1 MAGSL
6 FGIGT
11 GDKDVAAIRA
21 LRSDPPGMASD
32 GKRGKTFGA
41 GLEQFEQLLRAG
53 REAPPTSAP
62 ILLFYALAQAG
73 RAILAA
79 HAPQPWEVHGH
90 GLSIGIE
97 GEKIGAT
104 KIAPSGEGLFQAV
117 AAVTGSDL
125 LTEPITLAEVWAR
138 IPHLPRSGDLA
149 PGGPTIFAVDFT
161 SPHPRHRIIRDETGS
176 LLARAEDFTSR
187 WDDYPELAEAELHVS
202 SQGDYVVVGVEFS
215 VDKDTAD
222 FDATLLPYL
231 GQRYLRVSRGAGQ
244 EPSGLMLWWMLLQA
258 LSQFARY
265 EPARWTAA
273 LAPDG
278 SMLAVPLEEALQR
291 GTIILPRLLREALTP
306 AS

>member
-1 MAGSL
+1 MAASL

-11 GDKDVAAIRA
+11 GDEDLAAIRA
-21 LRSDPPGMASD
+21 LRSDPPGKAGD

-53 REAPPTSAP
+53 REAPPASAP

-79 HAPQPWEVHGH
+79 YAPQPWEVHGH

-97 GEKIGAT
+97 GEEIGGT
-104 KIAPSGEGLFQAV
+104 RIAPSGEGLFQAV
-117 AAVTGSDL
+117 AAVTGSDP
-125 LTEPITLAEVWAR
+125 LTEPITLAETWAR
-138 IPHLPRSGDLA
+138 IPHLPRNADLTPDA
-149 PGGPTIFAVDFT
+149 PGIFIVEYA
-161 SPHPRHRIIRDETGS
+161 SPHNRIVRDETGS
-176 LLARAEDFTSR
+176 LLTRAEDFTSR
-187 WDDYPELAEAELHVS
+187 WDDYPELAEAEAHVS
-202 SQGDYVVVGVEFS
+202 PQGDYVVVGLEFS
-215 VDKDTAD
+215 GGAD
-222 FDATLLPYL
+222 ADEFDAALWPYL

-278 SMLAVPLEEALQR
+278 STLAVPLEEALQR
-291 GTIILPRLLREALTP
+291 GAIILPRLLREALTP
-306 AS
+306 GG

>member
-1 MAGSL
+1 MTGSL

-11 GDKDVAAIRA
+11 GDEDLAAIRA
-21 LRSDPPGMASD
+21 LRSDPPGMAGD

-53 REAPPTSAP
+53 REAPPASAP

-97 GEKIGAT
+97 GEEIGAT
-104 KIAPSGEGLFQAV
+104 RIEPSGEGLFQAV
-117 AAVTGSDL
+117 AAVTGSDP
-125 LTEPITLAEVWAR
+125 LTEPMTLGDTWAR
-138 IPHLPRSGDLA
+138 IPHLPRSADLA
-149 PGGPTIFAVDFT
+149 PGAPAIFAVDFAAG
-161 SPHPRHRIIRDETGS
+161 HQRIIRDETGS
-176 LLARAEDFTSR
+176 LLTAAEDFTSR
-187 WDDYPELAEAELHVS
+187 QDDYPELAEAEVNVRA
-202 SQGDYVVVGVEFS
+202 QGDFVVINLDFPS
-215 VDKDTAD
+215 AVDAED
-222 FDATLLPYL
+222 FDATLWTYL
-231 GQRYLRVSRGAGQ
+231 DQRYLRVSRGAGH

-278 SMLAVPLEEALQR
+278 SMMAVPLEQALQR
-291 GTIILPRLLREALTP
+291 AAVLLPRLTREALTP
-306 AS
+306 MN

>member
-11 GDKDVAAIRA
+11 GDEDLAAIRA
-21 LRSDPPGMASD
+21 LRSDPPGIAGD

-53 REAPPTSAP
+53 REAPPASAP
-62 ILLFYALAQAG
+62 ILLFYALSQAG

-97 GEKIGAT
+97 GEEIGKT
-104 KIAPSGEGLFQAV
+104 RIAPSGEGLFQAV

-125 LTEPITLAEVWAR
+125 LTEPTTLAETWAQ
-138 IPHLPRSGDLA
+138 IPHLPRSGNLA
-149 PGGPTIFAVDFT
+149 PDAPAIFAVDFLAT
-161 SPHPRHRIIRDETGS
+161 RQRVIRDETGS
-176 LLARAEDFTSR
+176 LLRRAGDFLSR
-187 WDDYPELAEAELHVS
+187 QNDYPELAEAEVHVEP
-202 SQGDYVVVGVEFS
+202 QGDYAVIRLEFS
-215 VDKDTAD
+215 GAGDAAD
-222 FDATLLPYL
+222 FDAALWPYL
-231 GQRYLRVSRGAGQ
+231 GQPYLRVSRGAGR

-278 SMLAVPLEEALQR
+278 SMMAVPLEQALQR
-291 GTIILPRLLREALTP
+291 AAVLLPRLTREALTP
-306 AS
+306 MN